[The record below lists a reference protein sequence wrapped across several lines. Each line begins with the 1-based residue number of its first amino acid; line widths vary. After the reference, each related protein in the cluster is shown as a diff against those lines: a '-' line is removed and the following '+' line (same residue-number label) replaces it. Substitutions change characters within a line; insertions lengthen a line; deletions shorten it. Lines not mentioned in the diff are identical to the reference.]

1 MSSFIKVVMEL
12 KAFRLMDGR
21 TNLQRYR
28 TGVTIF
34 TGFAKFV
41 PQVEIQKVW
50 NVKFVGIQEAL

>member
-1 MSSFIKVVMEL
+1 MEL

-28 TGVTIF
+28 TGVIIF

-41 PQVEIQKVW
+41 PQVEIQQVW
-50 NVKFVGIQEAL
+50 NVKFAGIQEAL